1 MSRRYRLGRNA
12 VVRCRQGHLFTTIWI
27 PLASFK
33 AVRLGA
39 WRLQWCP
46 VGRHVTL
53 VRPVN
58 LDTLTPEERD
68 QAAKTRDIRIP

>member
-33 AVRLGA
+33 AVRLGP

-53 VRPVN
+53 VRLVN
-58 LDTLTPEERD
+58 LDTLTPEEVEQAGHSRD
-68 QAAKTRDIRIP
+68 VRIP